1 MATLAR
7 VPLFPLSTVL
17 FPGMLF
23 PLHIFE
29 ERYKQLI
36 ALCNEQDS
44 EFGVLLVKS
53 GSEVGGGAEP
63 FEVGTLARITEVS
76 EMPDGRLN
84 IMTEGTSRFRT
95 LDFFYDRPF
104 LSGDIEILDTNPTET
119 AAPESLVAE
128 TRDAFAGYVRYLL
141 ALAGQWQRE
150 FDLPDEAGKLSFAV
164 ASGLKADS
172 RLKQRLL
179 EQESTAGR
187 LSQELEILER
197 ESARLK
203 KLVSHKWQS
212 SGGTGYPVN

>member
-17 FPGMLF
+17 FPGMMF

-36 ALCNEQDS
+36 AHCSEEDS

-63 FEVGTLARITEVS
+63 FEVGTLARITDVS

-104 LSGDIEILDTNPTET
+104 LSGDIEILDTDPADT
-119 AAPESLVAE
+119 AAPESLVTE

-172 RLKQRLL
+172 ILKQRLL
-179 EQESTAGR
+179 EQESTADR

-203 KLVSHKWQS
+203 KLVTHKWQS